1 MTGSEEVTFGTDR
14 VNRIDNSVG
23 GGGEENFGIFFGI
36 ESLLNRTACFGIDLE
51 DSFGKNDRLGL
62 PNGVGGSVN
71 LTVGVGETE
80 VVEIDKRELPHAGAG
95 EGLDGP
101 GPNSAESNN
110 HDMGFGESLERND
123 AVKSG
128 DAAKAIEIVLGHS
141 RTIWPRCGL
150 NKSEDS
156 DNHLNTINDG

>member
-1 MTGSEEVTFGTDR
+1 MTGSEEVTFGPDR

-51 DSFGKNDRLGL
+51 DSFGKNDCFGL

-101 GPNSAESNN
+101 RSDSAESNN
-110 HDMGFGESLERND
+110 HDVCFRESLERSD
-123 AVKSG
+123 SVKSS
-128 DAAKAIEIVLGHS
+128 DSAEAVEIVLGHCM
-141 RTIWPRCGL
+141 TF
-150 NKSEDS
+150 
-156 DNHLNTINDG
+156 

>member
-1 MTGSEEVTFGTDR
+1 MAGSEEVTFGTDR

-23 GGGEENFGIFFGI
+23 GCGEEVFRIFFGV
-36 ESLLNRTACFGIDLE
+36 ESLLNMTADFGIDLE
-51 DSFGKNDRLGL
+51 DSFGKNGRFGS

-101 GPNSAESNN
+101 RSDSAESNN
-110 HDMGFGESLERND
+110 HDVCFGESLERSD
-123 AVKSG
+123 AVKSS
-128 DAAKAIEIVLGHS
+128 DAAKAVEIVLGHN
-141 RTIWPRCGL
+141 RIF
-150 NKSEDS
+150 
-156 DNHLNTINDG
+156 